1 MKFTK
6 LAAAITLGLAFS
18 AAHAVSPET
27 KNFNVKIT
35 ITGTCA
41 ATEEFKNATVADIDF
56 GSVPSA
62 NNAAEVLQNNGTT
75 NTLTVQCTSGSSFN
89 VGLKPASATSGAS
102 TGLGSM
108 VSGPNTIAYQ
118 LKKPTLT
125 GSTYAAG
132 TAASAN
138 WGDQAGTSELAVTGQ
153 GMTTAIKL
161 PVTAV
166 IPVSA
171 LNVPVGNYSE
181 QVTATLTY

>member
-18 AAHAVSPET
+18 AAHAASPET

-41 ATEEFKNATVADIDF
+41 ANVFANATVNDIDF

-62 NNAAEVLQNNGTT
+62 NNAAEVLQDNGTT

-89 VGLKPASATSGAS
+89 VGLKPASATAGAS